1 LFVTP
6 GQSPQ
11 ATGRPVEPA
20 SDHPIP
26 QTRARGPRDAIVILA
41 MLAPALAAIWLVP
54 WFVTQD
60 GLAHLYNAE
69 ILVDSL
75 RGGPRFGR
83 WYEVRWEPLP
93 NWGGHLTL
101 MGLLALV
108 PPRTADRIMTST
120 TLVGVALAASWLRGT
135 VGGRPTFAARALA
148 ALAAMSFSW
157 LMGFTSFQLGAALF
171 AITLGVWWKGRDD
184 LRPGRMAA
192 LAALLTM
199 GYFCH
204 LVSVGLTL
212 CSLGFLALAT
222 PASPGGRP
230 RLVRAGRLA
239 ICAAPLMGLVVV
251 YLRLSR
257 RGGEM
262 TPRLPRPDEFA
273 TIGGWMRRLG
283 WVDPISFSVKDALPF
298 TSTTGTAFILLNS
311 LAWLTIALSL
321 LAWAGWARETPAG
334 GPTRGERRAWLGL
347 AAVLAAAGIFGPDS
361 MGSGHGDYLPQ
372 RVALLGL
379 IAAIPAIDPRSS
391 WAGRLGSGAIG
402 LAVALQGV
410 SVWDYALHAQETVA
424 PVAESAPKVGRG
436 RRVAVLL
443 GDLTTRFRVSPP
455 RHVGCWLG
463 VAGGNA
469 VWNNYETRHYYFPV
483 QFRPGVV
490 GPDSFDLEDIALRGR
505 RLRAEGVQIWEQAL
519 ARHHDAIDVL
529 VEWRSDADLDAV
541 AAPWFETAE
550 EDGEVRILRPRDR
563 R

>member
-1 LFVTP
+1 MPTP
-6 GQSPQ
+6 
-11 ATGRPVEPA
+11 ARP
-20 SDHPIP
+20 
-26 QTRARGPRDAIVILA
+26 RGLRDAAVILA
-41 MLAPALAAIWLVP
+41 MLAPALAAIWFVP

-101 MGLLALV
+101 MGLLALF
-108 PPRTADRIMTST
+108 PPRTADRIMTSIA
-120 TLVGVALAASWLRGT
+120 LVGVALAASRLRGA
-135 VGGRPTFAARALA
+135 VGGRPTFAARSLA

-157 LMGFTSFQLGAALF
+157 LMGFTSFQLGVALF
-171 AITLGVWWKGRDD
+171 AITLGVWWKGRND

-192 LAALLTM
+192 LASLLTV

-212 CSLGFLALAT
+212 LSLGFLALAT
-222 PASPGGRP
+222 PVPAGGRY
-230 RLVRAGRLA
+230 RIARVGKLA

-262 TPRLPRPDEFA
+262 SPHFPRLIEFF
-273 TIGGWMRRLG
+273 TVHGWIGRLG
-283 WVDPISFSVKDALPF
+283 WVDPISFSVKNVLPF
-298 TSTTGTAFILLNS
+298 TSTTGKSFVLLNS
-311 LAWLTIALSL
+311 LVWLTISALL
-321 LAWAGWARETPAG
+321 LMSAGWGREEPG
-334 GPTRGERRAWLGL
+334 GPTHGERRAWLRL
-347 AAVLAAAGIFGPDS
+347 AAVLTAAGIFGPDS
-361 MGSGHGDYLPQ
+361 MGSGHGDFLPQ

-379 IAAIPAIDPRSS
+379 IAAVPAIAPPRS
-391 WAGRLGSGAIG
+391 WAGRLGSAAMGMA
-402 LAVALQGV
+402 LALQGV
-410 SVWDYALHAQETVA
+410 SVWDYALYAQETVA
-424 PVAESAPKVGRG
+424 PVAESAPKVGEG

-443 GDLTTRFRVSPP
+443 GDLATRFRVSPP

-463 VAGGNA
+463 VTGGNA

-490 GPDSFDLEDIALRGR
+490 GPDSFDLENVALRGR
-505 RLRAEGVQIWEQAL
+505 LRRAEGVRIWERTLAL
-519 ARHHDAIDVL
+519 HHDAIDVL
-529 VEWRSDADLDAV
+529 VDWRTDADLDAV
-541 AAPWFETAE
+541 TAPWFEAVE
-550 EDGEVRILRPRDR
+550 HDGEVRILRPRGTR
-563 R
+563 